1 MHPLASQ
8 PRKAGGNKGV
18 VRRLI
23 VASSLLV
30 LPLCTAFAI
39 LLHSVTD
46 LRAIHQLAQKSEE
59 VRIVASQVEQQ
70 VLDFETDLHSYA
82 LTRQPQYVERWQN
95 SVAAFPKEAEALKRL
110 TEGDPGQLA
119 RAEWIQN
126 RCTAYIKEYS
136 TSLANA
142 AKYDSSPRERSALSG
157 ADNRRFQVILDG
169 FHDIVATEQNMA
181 KKREEHAATPTDQAV
196 AATIA
201 GLTGSV
207 VTTIGVAGY
216 VIRAIVH
223 PVRRTAAMAD
233 QLANGDLTA
242 RTPETAVGEIGLL
255 ERSFNRMADS
265 LQQGHAELSTSRSR
279 ILAATDQA
287 RRSIERDLH
296 DGTQQR
302 LVALLL
308 ELQVAERTVPADQR
322 ELRTRISGA
331 AEALKGVLDDLHELS
346 RGIHPAVLTRGGLAP
361 ALRALARRSPVPVE
375 LDVDVPRRL
384 PEPIEVAAYY
394 VVSEALTNTAKHA
407 HASYVQVCART
418 GHGLLCLSVHD
429 DGVGG
434 AAPESG
440 SGLVGLTDRTRAL
453 GGIIDLHSPAGQ
465 GTTLR
470 AHLPLTEA
478 QPADPSPPHG
488 FPRPSPCAD

>member
-1 MHPLASQ
+1 M
-8 PRKAGGNKGV
+8 
-18 VRRLI
+18 I
-23 VASSLLV
+23 IASSLLV
-30 LPLCTAFAI
+30 LPIGTAFAI
-39 LLHSVTD
+39 LLHSVVD
-46 LRAIHQLAQKSEE
+46 LGTIHRLAQKSEE
-59 VRIVASQVEQQ
+59 VRIVANQAEQR
-70 VLDFETDLHSYA
+70 VLNFEMDLHSYA
-82 LTRQPQYVERWQN
+82 LTRQPRYVKRWQN
-95 SVAAFPKEAEALKRL
+95 SVAAFPMEADKLKSL
-110 TEGDPGQLA
+110 TAKSPGQLA

-126 RCTAYIKEYS
+126 MCTAYIKDYS

-142 AKYDSSPRERSALSG
+142 AGHDRSLRERSVLSRE
-157 ADNRRFQVILDG
+157 DDRRFQVILDG
-169 FHDIVATEQNMA
+169 FHDLVATEQTMA
-181 KKREEHAATPTDQAV
+181 KEREAHAATPTDQAV

-201 GLTGSV
+201 GLSGSV
-207 VTTIGVAGY
+207 VTTIGVACY
-216 VIRAIVH
+216 VIRAIVD

-265 LQQGHAELSTSRSR
+265 LEQGHAELSTSRSR

-308 ELQVAERTVPADQR
+308 ELQVAESTVPAGQR
-322 ELRTRISGA
+322 ELRARISRA
-331 AEALKGVLDDLHELS
+331 AESLKGVLDDLHELS
-346 RGIHPAVLTRGGLAP
+346 RGIHPAVLIRGGLAP

-407 HASYVQVCART
+407 HASCVHVCART
-418 GHGLLCLSVHD
+418 GPDVLCLSVHD

-434 AAPESG
+434 AAMGSG
-440 SGLVGLTDRTRAL
+440 SGLVGLTDRVTAL
-453 GGIIDLHSPAGQ
+453 GGTLGLHSPEGA

-470 AHLPLTEA
+470 ARLPLTEA

-488 FPRPSPCAD
+488 FPRPTPCAD

>member
-1 MHPLASQ
+1 M
-8 PRKAGGNKGV
+8 
-18 VRRLI
+18 I

-30 LPLCTAFAI
+30 LPIGTAFAI
-39 LLHSVTD
+39 LLHSVVD
-46 LRAIHQLAQKSEE
+46 LRAVHRLAQQSEE
-59 VRIVASQVEQQ
+59 VRIVASQAEQQ

-82 LTRQPQYVERWQN
+82 LTRQPRYVKRWQD
-95 SVAAFPKEAEALKRL
+95 SVAAFPKEAGKLRSL
-110 TEGDPGQLA
+110 TANSPGQLA
-119 RAEWIQN
+119 QAEWIQN
-126 RCTAYIKEYS
+126 MCTAYIREYS
-136 TSLANA
+136 TPLANA
-142 AKYDSSPRERSALSG
+142 AEHDRSLSERSVLSG
-157 ADNRRFQVILDG
+157 EDNRRFQVILDG
-169 FHDIVATEQNMA
+169 FHDLVATEQNMA
-181 KKREEHAATPTDQAV
+181 KEREAHAATPTDQAV

-216 VIRAIVH
+216 VIRAIVR

-233 QLANGDLTA
+233 QLANGELTA

-265 LQQGHAELSTSRSR
+265 LEKSHAELSTSRSR

-308 ELQVAERTVPADQR
+308 ELQVAGSTVPADQR
-322 ELRTRISGA
+322 ELRARISRA
-331 AEALKGVLDDLHELS
+331 AESLKAVLDDLHELS

-384 PEPIEVAAYY
+384 PEPVEVAAYY

-407 HASYVQVCART
+407 RASYGHVWART
-418 GHGLLCLSVHD
+418 GPGVLCLSVHD

-434 AAPESG
+434 AATGSG
-440 SGLVGLTDRTRAL
+440 SGLVGLTDRVRAL
-453 GGIIDLHSPAGQ
+453 GGRLDLHSPAGG

-470 AHLPLTEA
+470 ARLPLTEA

-488 FPRPSPCAD
+488 LPPPAPSAD